1 MSAVPADPDTLSF
14 FPGTD
19 TGSRLV
25 DDAGDF
31 MAGYPGKRNYGKEAF
46 FDKRIAVANPTGL
59 DFHADLIRT
68 GGRDLPIHDF
78 KFTPRLAD
86 QYCFHFEKGRIPPMQ
101 FLMRA
106 GHFFYLA
113 F

>member
-19 TGSRLV
+19 TGSHLV

-31 MAGYPGKRNYGKEAF
+31 MAGYPGKRNSGKEAF
-46 FDKRIAVANPTGL
+46 FDKRIA
-59 DFHADLIRT
+59 
-68 GGRDLPIHDF
+68 
-78 KFTPRLAD
+78 
-86 QYCFHFEKGRIPPMQ
+86 FEKGRIPPMQ
-101 FLMRA
+101 FLMRT